1 MKIIIL
7 AGGKGSR
14 LSDITTSIPKPLINI
29 NGKPIITR
37 IIEHYSS
44 YGFKDFVIPVGYKGE
59 MIKEYFKNFDLY
71 NSNIKIKFNS
81 KKTINYDQSFKGMS
95 FEVINTGLETLTAL
109 RIYKLKKIL
118 KNDKTFMMTYGDGL
132 SDINLIDLLNFHNN
146 HGKIATMT
154 IIRPPARFG
163 EFELNNKSE
172 ILNFKEKPKNT
183 KGWINGGFFV
193 FDKKIFDFIS
203 NKDEMLEH
211 NPLNTLSK
219 NNQLVG
225 FKHEGFWQCIDTPRD
240 LEQVEQILK
249 D

>member
-1 MKIIIL
+1 MKIVIL
-7 AGGKGSR
+7 AGGRGSR
-14 LSDITTSIPKPLINI
+14 LSDITSSIPKPLISI

-37 IIEHYSS
+37 IVEHYSS
-44 YGFKDFVIPVGYKGE
+44 YGFKDFIIPVGYKGE
-59 MIKEYFKNFDLY
+59 MIKSYFKNFDLH
-71 NSNIKIKFNS
+71 NSNVKITFKS
-81 KKTINYDQSFKGMS
+81 KKIIEYEKSFKDMS
-95 FEVINTGLETLTAL
+95 FEVVNTGLESLTAL
-109 RIYKLKKIL
+109 RIYKIKNKL
-118 KNDKTFMMTYGDGL
+118 KNKTFMMTYGDGL
-132 SDINLIDLLNFHNN
+132 SDVNLKDLLNFHNN

-193 FDKKIFDFIS
+193 FNEKIFDFIS
-203 NKDEMLEH
+203 NKNEMLEY
-211 NPLNTLSK
+211 NPLNMLSK

-240 LEQVEQILK
+240 IEQVEKNIK